1 MGPVGT
7 AAATKLA
14 LNQLIAALTAG
25 FALSLGFVQRQG
37 VDEDKFMELLRD
49 SALYA
54 PTFDKKLNRMQE
66 GNFADP
72 NFPLK
77 HLLKD
82 INLFL
87 SEAKAEG
94 LEASSLAGVRQVVE
108 KAKDAGLADEDYS
121 SLYLGI
127 TQTFGW
133 ISTWFPLRF
142 NPTTRISFWLTISGG
157 LTLMAKFATVIV
169 VDLYLNLQSIYQL

>member
-1 MGPVGT
+1 MAQRLLDGEIPVVAYNRTSSKLEPLRNAGAET
-7 AAATKLA
+7 TDSAADAIAAADCVILMLA
-14 LNQLIAALTAG
+14 DANAIRQV
-25 FALSLGFVQRQG
+25 ALS
-37 VDEDKFMELLRD
+37 D
-49 SALYA
+49 SCQDA
-54 PTFDKKLNRMQE
+54 PTFDKKLNRMQDS
-66 GNFADP
+66 NFADP

-108 KAKDAGLADEDYS
+108 NAQNAGLADEDYS

-127 TQTFGW
+127 TQTLG
-133 ISTWFPLRF
+133 
-142 NPTTRISFWLTISGG
+142 
-157 LTLMAKFATVIV
+157 
-169 VDLYLNLQSIYQL
+169 

>member
-1 MGPVGT
+1 MVGASEQQFQQWQDLLKNFGQPLLMGPVGT

-37 VDEDKFMELLRD
+37 VDVDKFMELLRD

-54 PTFDKKLNRMQE
+54 PTFDKKLNRMQDS
-66 GNFADP
+66 NFADP

-127 TQTFGW
+127 NQT
-133 ISTWFPLRF
+133 L
-142 NPTTRISFWLTISGG
+142 
-157 LTLMAKFATVIV
+157 A
-169 VDLYLNLQSIYQL
+169 